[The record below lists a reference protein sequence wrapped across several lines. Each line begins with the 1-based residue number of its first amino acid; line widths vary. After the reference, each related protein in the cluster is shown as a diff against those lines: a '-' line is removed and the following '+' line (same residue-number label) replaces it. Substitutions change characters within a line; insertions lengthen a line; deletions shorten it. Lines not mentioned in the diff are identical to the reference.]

1 MIEHIGVWK
10 SLHYPVKGIEV
21 YSLVMPPKNWVQ
33 KKGLD
38 IPSFFC
44 WAIEQRIPELNR
56 SQLIGPIWNPPPV
69 EHLSDPHG
77 CPLPVESQ
85 TPDHI
90 LELPSKPTTFIM
102 P

>member
-69 EHLSDPHG
+69 EHLSDNFTYLLMAVPY
-77 CPLPVESQ
+77 PLNP
-85 TPDHI
+85 
-90 LELPSKPTTFIM
+90 KPQTTF
-102 P
+102 